1 MLLGL
6 LRLVRLSNS
15 LPASVLVL
23 LGAKLT
29 GAPLYQPTLWVA
41 IAAMWCITAF
51 GYVSND
57 LWDQAEDRV
66 NKPDRPL
73 PAGMVT
79 SRQAFI
85 VALGLLLL
93 ALCLSANLGIAPFL
107 ITLLVLILLMLY
119 NWRLKGMAGLG
130 NLLIAGLAA
139 SALWSGAVAAHG
151 WRYAP
156 MITLL
161 PAALALTLFILAREL
176 VKIIEDQVG
185 DRLAG
190 KQTLAQ
196 YIGVQ
201 TIVRIVACLTI
212 LLFLTVGW
220 LFPWWGYS
228 RNARVIMVAGVNLP
242 LVWTVYYLSTDAA
255 VSRVR
260 RCLAL
265 LKGSYFFGLIALW
278 LA

>member
-1 MLLGL
+1 MLFGL

-29 GAPLYQPTLWVA
+29 GAPLCQPTLWIA

-73 PAGMVT
+73 PAGTVT
-79 SRQAFI
+79 SRQALMA
-85 VALGLLLL
+85 ALGLLFM
-93 ALCLSANLGIAPFL
+93 ALGLSASLGLAPFL
-107 ITLLVLILLMLY
+107 IALSVLVLLLLY

-139 SALWSGAVAAHG
+139 SALLSGVVAAHG
-151 WRYAP
+151 WRYEP
-156 MITLL
+156 IITLL
-161 PAALALTLFILAREL
+161 PAAIALALFILAREL
-176 VKIIEDQVG
+176 VKIVEDQVG
-185 DRLAG
+185 DQIAG
-190 KQTLAQ
+190 KRTLAQ

-201 TIVRIVACLTI
+201 GIVRIVAGLTL
-212 LLFLTVGW
+212 LLFFTVGW

-228 RNARVIMVAGVNLP
+228 IRARIIMVAGVNLP